1 MLSEIN
7 PPLQNGIWQFF
18 FNCNCS
24 SLFKF
29 QPMFWIVLQPK
40 SEVSNLQLA
49 FGINHNCLLSSEFT
63 VLIEF
68 FISFLFGAELKETWD
83 KSGKNGFCACLLV
96 SSQNFLWQEK
106 WWMVVC
112 SVFFSVW
119 ILTDTKIQLS
129 LAGTMG
135 LKLFWHCI
143 SKFENA
149 LFSTFFWLT

>member
-1 MLSEIN
+1 MALFLDLRQFEMLSEIK

-29 QPMFWIVLQPK
+29 QPKFGIVLQPK

-49 FGINHNCLLSSEFT
+49 FGKNHNCLLSFEFT

-96 SSQNFLWQEK
+96 LSQNFLWQEK

-112 SVFFSVW
+112 SVFFSLDTYRHKDTTKFVW
-119 ILTDTKIQLS
+119 HNGAKVIL
-129 LAGTMG
+129 
-135 LKLFWHCI
+135 
-143 SKFENA
+143 A
-149 LFSTFFWLT
+149 LHF

>member
-1 MLSEIN
+1 MSQWEMLSEIN

-40 SEVSNLQLA
+40 PEISNLQLA

-112 SVFFSVW
+112 SVFFQFGY
-119 ILTDTKIQLS
+119 LQTQRY
-129 LAGTMG
+129 
-135 LKLFWHCI
+135 
-143 SKFENA
+143 N
-149 LFSTFFWLT
+149 